1 MSITYTY
8 LAPEGA
14 ATTTEVTF
22 DNGSWIH
29 TRPVNVVFA
38 EDGSYDAEAT
48 EARIAEV
55 AAGVENKMNVGA
67 ITAPTE
73 DPAETPEEIPA

>member
-1 MSITYTY
+1 MSLTYTY

-14 ATTTEVTF
+14 SISTDVTF
-22 DNGSWIH
+22 SNGSWIH
-29 TRPVNVVFA
+29 VRPVNVVFS

-55 AAGVENKMNVGA
+55 ALGVENKMNTGA
-67 ITAPTE
+67 ILPPTVDDDT
-73 DPAETPEEIPA
+73 DPESV